1 MVGFDERECETEW
14 GEFNDLVWSKCSRD
28 FLMLAEAG
36 LQGCSD
42 KVEFLETSMRVS
54 LYPFPRTHCL

>member
-14 GEFNDLVWSKCSRD
+14 GEFSDLVCSKCFRS
-28 FLMLAEAG
+28 FLSAEIE

-42 KVEFLETSMRVS
+42 RVESFGTSTRVS
-54 LYPFPRTHCL
+54 LLIFQ